1 MDEEKKEM
9 EKPTAQN
16 VVEKKEPLKWDDKIV
31 ELVKMCLQ
39 FNTHKTGLK
48 KEF

>member
-9 EKPTAQN
+9 EQPAPQP
-16 VVEKKEPLKWDDKIV
+16 VVEKQEPLKWDDKIV
-31 ELVKMCLQ
+31 ELVKICLQ
-39 FNTHKTGLK
+39 FNTHKMGLK